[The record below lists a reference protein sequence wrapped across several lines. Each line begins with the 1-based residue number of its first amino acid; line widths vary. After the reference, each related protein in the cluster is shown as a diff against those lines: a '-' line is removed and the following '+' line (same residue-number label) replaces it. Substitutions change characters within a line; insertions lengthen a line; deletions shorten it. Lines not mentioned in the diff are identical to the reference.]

1 MYTTDDFVD
10 EDKTNFKCFKFP
22 NGNIYYGEIAYVN
35 DKNEIIP
42 DPEAIT
48 DEEEKAKIKLV
59 RHGIGCQLYGIDD
72 VKCDCKY
79 EGSWEFDKKKGKGCA
94 HFQDGSIYQG
104 EFTND
109 LFEGMGKFVWK
120 AGHVYIGNWKK
131 GKMEGIGEFK
141 HKDGHILHGEFINNY
156 MLDKELNNFVNPFLP
171 SDNLN
176 VFKEQNCLY
185 QNLIE
190 VNQIQFTDKNVK
202 LVYDKEEIASLIEES
217 INNNLTPLIIRTV
230 EKRIDKNN
238 LFNLISNEYIE
249 IDLKYYYLKLRKCE
263 LVSPQIREVYNEIK
277 EKFMDAFINGK
288 LLILNFD
295 DCQETYN
302 NLFDPSIKE
311 IYGNYMFNPL
321 MWTPKTFFEGENFL
335 NHVHGNKDFKLHENF
350 RFIVYSRFLI
360 EDVSAKEEEIKTIIE
375 NRFGKDFP
383 LQFINCIVFAKKQK
397 EVEPVKEEEKVENEE
412 PVDNKKKPEKK

>member
-1 MYTTDDFVD
+1 
-10 EDKTNFKCFKFP
+10 
-22 NGNIYYGEIAYVN
+22 
-35 DKNEIIP
+35 
-42 DPEAIT
+42 
-48 DEEEKAKIKLV
+48 
-59 RHGIGCQLYGIDD
+59 
-72 VKCDCKY
+72 
-79 EGSWEFDKKKGKGCA
+79 
-94 HFQDGSIYQG
+94 
-104 EFTND
+104 
-109 LFEGMGKFVWK
+109 
-120 AGHVYIGNWKK
+120 
-131 GKMEGIGEFK
+131 
-141 HKDGHILHGEFINNY
+141 